1 MMSPVVCELHIGAVR
16 LLVIKGQARTEFR
29 KLTAEP
35 DSAQADT
42 AAVISRP
49 CNKQNQVGA

>member
-1 MMSPVVCELHIGAVR
+1 MISPVVCELHIGAVR

-42 AAVISRP
+42 AAVIGRS